1 MIQNE
6 NQWLELLA
14 NGGISLAYSLT
25 VSAVVV
31 FINKDFRH
39 YAKNF
44 LLRLK
49 RHKNRQSQTVVD
61 TSGVGVEQT
70 FEDVNVSNEN
80 SSINEDANRDVV
92 VEKDS
97 LVVKNSD
104 DNNKT

>member
-1 MIQNE
+1 M
-6 NQWLELLA
+6 
-14 NGGISLAYSLT
+14 T

-31 FINKDFRH
+31 LINKDFRH

-49 RHKNRQSQTVVD
+49 RHKDKKLQTVVD
-61 TSGVGVEQT
+61 TSGVGAEQT
-70 FEDVNVSNEN
+70 FEDVNISNEN
-80 SSINEDANRDVV
+80 SIINEDANSDVV